1 MSRTLEKNYKKIPR
15 LFGTSGIRGEI
26 GNEITS
32 ELALEVGKALATYLG
47 GEGLVVVGYDTRTSN
62 QMLNKALCSG
72 LLECGCNVVELGMVP
87 TPLVGFSA
95 SRLKADAGV
104 MITASHNP
112 AKDNG
117 IKLWNP
123 NGIAFSSDQERKIE
137 ALIHTKKFKMA
148 AWDQIGSCETRDE
161 IINQYIDEILE
172 MVNIKPGL
180 KIVVDCGSGAAS
192 YLSPLILRKAGC
204 RVTTLNCQ
212 PDGFFPGREAEPNQ
226 ENLEVLM
233 KTVKKT
239 RSHLGIAHD
248 GDADRMVAV
257 DEKGNFADFDKLL
270 ALISQ
275 VIGGK
280 IITTVDASLI
290 MDECLSAVGGEVIR
304 TKVGDVHV
312 AQSILQYDAS
322 FGGEPSGTWIHPD
335 FCLCP
340 DGILSA
346 LRVIELVSNKG
357 DLSKQLDSIPNYPTI
372 RKKIGC
378 SKVDKEIIM
387 DKVKS
392 SLKDHFKDVVHLNDI
407 DGMRISFEDGSWVLI
422 RPSGTESYIRITLE
436 ARNQERAE
444 EISKISTDF
453 VQKYLSK

>member
-1 MSRTLEKNYKKIPR
+1 
-15 LFGTSGIRGEI
+15 
-26 GNEITS
+26 
-32 ELALEVGKALATYLG
+32 
-47 GEGLVVVGYDTRTSN
+47 
-62 QMLNKALCSG
+62 
-72 LLECGCNVVELGMVP
+72 
-87 TPLVGFSA
+87 
-95 SRLKADAGV
+95 
-104 MITASHNP
+104 
-112 AKDNG
+112 
-117 IKLWNP
+117 
-123 NGIAFSSDQERKIE
+123 
-137 ALIHTKKFKMA
+137 
-148 AWDQIGSCETRDE
+148 
-161 IINQYIDEILE
+161 
-172 MVNIKPGL
+172 
-180 KIVVDCGSGAAS
+180 
-192 YLSPLILRKAGC
+192 
-204 RVTTLNCQ
+204 VTTLNCQ

-312 AQSILQYDAS
+312 AQSILHNDAS

-346 LRVIELVSNKG
+346 LRVIEFVSNKG
-357 DLSKQLDSIPNYPTI
+357 DLSKQLESIANYPTI
-372 RKKIGC
+372 RKKIAC
-378 SKVDKEIIM
+378 SKADKEKIM
-387 DKVKS
+387 DIVKS
-392 SLKDHFKDVVHLNDI
+392 SLKDHFKDVVRLNDI

-436 ARNQERAE
+436 ARNQKRAE

-453 VQKYLSK
+453 VEKYLSK